1 MDNKNLF
8 LQQAGLTNSW
18 HLATT
23 PLEAAATELE
33 WAMFRWSETFERYQ
47 LEVLSRLNQ
56 ASLNTQEIRILHV
69 VRLQDRPKST
79 AIVASLLNRDD
90 IQNVQYSLRKL
101 IAQKMVKK
109 VKDAVG
115 KGYNLAVTEKG
126 RRLTEDLA
134 AFRRRFYIEQLAAVE
149 DGETKML
156 AAARMVSLMTVMCN
170 EAGLAYE
177 PSLLTEGM
185 LAG

>member
-1 MDNKNLF
+1 MDSKTSF
-8 LQQAGLTNSW
+8 LQQSGLSNSW

-23 PLEAAATELE
+23 PLEAATTELE

-56 ASLNTQEIRILHV
+56 ASLNTQEVRILHV
-69 VRLQDRPKST
+69 IRLQERPKST

-109 VKDAVG
+109 VKDGVG
-115 KGYNLAVTEKG
+115 KSYNLAVTEKG
-126 RRLTEDLA
+126 RRLTEELA
-134 AFRRRFYIEQLAAVE
+134 KFRRRFLIEQLEAVE
-149 DGETKML
+149 DGEAKLL

-170 EAGLAYE
+170 EAGRTFQPSILAE
-177 PSLLTEGM
+177 GALTG
-185 LAG
+185 

>member
-1 MDNKNLF
+1 MKNKTLF
-8 LQQAGLTNSW
+8 LNQVGLSNTW

-23 PLEAAATELE
+23 PLESATTELE

-56 ASLNTQEIRILHV
+56 SSLNSQEIRILHT

-79 AIVASLLNRDD
+79 GIVASLLNRDD

-101 IAQKMVKK
+101 IAQKMIKK
-109 VKDAVG
+109 IKDGVG

-134 AFRRRFYIEQLAAVE
+134 EFRRRFFIEQLATVE
-149 DGETKML
+149 DGEAKLL
-156 AAARMVSLMTVMCN
+156 AAAKMVSLMTVMCN
-170 EAGLAYE
+170 EAGLSYE
-177 PSLLTEGM
+177 PSIPAEAM
-185 LAG
+185 LDG